1 MYTRPRGLK
10 VNVQNGQNTIW
21 NYLEWEK
28 SWESQLSM
36 KKKINSFSKWN
47 GVNVGIINNVFKSV
61 VTKISNEQSQ
71 TFNKL
76 K

>member
-10 VNVQNGQNTIW
+10 VNVQNAQDTIW

-36 KKKINSFSKWN
+36 KKKIKSFSKLN

-61 VTKISNEQSQ
+61 VTKMSNEQSE